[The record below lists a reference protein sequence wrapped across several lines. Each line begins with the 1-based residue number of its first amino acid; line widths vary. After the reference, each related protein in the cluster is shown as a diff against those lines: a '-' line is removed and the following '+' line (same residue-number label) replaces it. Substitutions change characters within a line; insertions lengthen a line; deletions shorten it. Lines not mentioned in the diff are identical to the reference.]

1 VGPPIKNQG
10 PSNQI
15 DRLQAVGYYKIM
27 NKKEAKE
34 ITGGLSAPGKM
45 PEGSYNLPAR
55 ACQTGA
61 KLRQIPGTPC
71 YGCYAFKGRYNFPN
85 VKYALTR
92 RLESLGHRD
101 WVQAITVLI
110 KGKKFFRWH
119 DSGDLQGPEHL
130 KKIFEVCKLTP
141 ETQHWLPT
149 QERKLLTFLDPAII
163 PTNLIIR
170 LSNAKNDTKP
180 GNAWTHWSTV
190 VTHGAKPG
198 HICPAPEQGN
208 NCGSCR
214 ACWSKDVREVQYRKH

>member
-1 VGPPIKNQG
+1 
-10 PSNQI
+10 
-15 DRLQAVGYYKIM
+15 M
-27 NKKEAKE
+27 NKKEASK

-45 PEGSYNLPAR
+45 PEGSYNLPAV
-55 ACQTGA
+55 ACITGA
-61 KLRQIPGTPC
+61 KLREIPGTPC

-85 VKYALTR
+85 VQAALNR
-92 RLESLGHRD
+92 RLESLTHPL
-101 WVQAITVLI
+101 WVPAMAVLI
-110 KGKKFFRWH
+110 WRKKHFRWH

-149 QERKLLTFLDPAII
+149 QERKLLTFLDPDII
-163 PTNLIIR
+163 PKNLIIR

-190 VTHGAKPG
+190 VSKPRAG
-198 HICPAPEQGN
+198 HVCPAPEQGN

-214 ACWSKDVREVQYRKH
+214 ACWNKDVKEVQYRIH